1 MTFYF
6 GLANDQTHWLFIP
19 NPMKKVKRND
29 AKTESEDGDSDAYTA
44 YQNKRYDAYILRRN
58 SLNDLA
64 FKTSERYDQWVLTLS
79 GGALALSLTFLEK
92 IAPDAGSTSV
102 WALALSW
109 FAYILAVLC
118 GFWAIF
124 VSRQAIYRE
133 IEIGEAVYANFV
145 KTGAEDNPVG
155 EPLVPEPENQYT
167 KRLECLNRF
176 SCGCLVA
183 GTILMCLFAITHISG
198 GKSKKGITITAP
210 GEISVHVQSL
220 PEPSTNAVLPATAT
234 TTNVAGNTNGANTVI
249 ASTGTKA
256 ADEHLGGPAPQVGAH
271 VPPPASLGTNAL
283 TNNPNAH
290 TNANQ
295 RH

>member
-1 MTFYF
+1 
-6 GLANDQTHWLFIP
+6 
-19 NPMKKVKRND
+19 MKKVKRND
-29 AKTESEDGDSDAYTA
+29 AKTESEDGDSDVYTA

-92 IAPDAGSTSV
+92 IAPDAGSRNV
-102 WALALSW
+102 WVLALSW
-109 FAYILAVLC
+109 FAYILAVLS
-118 GFWAIF
+118 GFWAIA
-124 VSRQAIYRE
+124 VSRQAIHRE
-133 IEIGEAVYANFV
+133 ADIGDELYAHFA
-145 KTGAEDNPVG
+145 KTSTEDNPAG
-155 EPLVPEPENQYT
+155 EPLVAEPENQHT
-167 KRLECLNRF
+167 KRLEWLNF
-176 SCGCLVA
+176 CSSGFLAV
-183 GTILMCLFAITHISG
+183 GTLLMCLFAITHISG

-210 GEISVHVQSL
+210 GEISVHVKSL
-220 PEPSTNAVLPATAT
+220 PEPSTNVALPASAT
-234 TTNVAGNTNGANTVI
+234 TTSVAGNTNGANTVNPS
-249 ASTGTKA
+249 AGTKA